1 MKIKNPFKK
10 FVREV
15 LTEAGTAGLISGH
28 SGRKGQDVDDFA
40 AGPFFPDENVLK
52 PLDQQVSETKFKR
65 SQIPVFPEQKYKK
78 SHIQIEYDSVP
89 DYAGV
94 EMTNDSNEMKTID
107 VDYGYDKVKPHMQ
120 MKHLLMIQMI
130 LKL

>member
-1 MKIKNPFKK
+1 MKRKEI
-10 FVREV
+10 RELIRQV
-15 LTEAGTAGLISGH
+15 LSEAGASGLIAGH
-28 SGRKGQDVDDFA
+28 SGRKGQSIDDYA

-107 VDYGYDKVKPHMQ
+107 VD
-120 MKHLLMIQMI
+120 
-130 LKL
+130 